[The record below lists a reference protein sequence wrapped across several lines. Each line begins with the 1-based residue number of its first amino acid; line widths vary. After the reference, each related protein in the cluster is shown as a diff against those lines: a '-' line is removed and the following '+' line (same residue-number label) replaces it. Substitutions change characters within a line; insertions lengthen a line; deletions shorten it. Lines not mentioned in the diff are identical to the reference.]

1 MAPSMHA
8 WDDDTNLFAHSVIGY
23 AIERLRLP
31 KDTQWGAHPA
41 DELTA
46 ALAHAV
52 TPDGVGGL
60 EALHLFR
67 DVLMP
72 ACRPMDDPMNLA
84 FVPTAPS
91 IASTMFDLVV
101 SASSIFG
108 GNWESGAGAIAAE
121 NQALRW
127 LSDLAGFPPEAGG
140 VFVSGGS
147 AANLSALVTARDV
160 FTDRRGGRP
169 PRYTVAVTDEVH
181 ASVRAAARV
190 MDVDVLPVRTDD
202 HGRMT
207 GAALETALRAHE
219 HDDVFAVVAT
229 GGTTNAGVI
238 DELDAIADV
247 CAARGLWMHV
257 DGAYGL
263 AALSSSIARDRFKGV
278 ERADSFGVDPHKWLF
293 APYDSAALIYRD
305 PRPAAATH
313 AQHGAYL
320 DAVNRGDWN
329 PSDYAYHLSRRARG
343 LPLWFGLVTYGTRA
357 YADAVDTAIRTVRGF
372 ADEVA
377 ARPEFQLLLEPEL
390 SIVLFTR
397 EGWSRED
404 YLEWSKRRAC
414 EGRYLVVPTSWHGA
428 PCLRICVVHPRTEP
442 SALTAILDDLLTYQ
456 PTT

>member
-41 DELTA
+41 DELAA

-127 LSDLAGFPPEAGG
+127 LSDLAGFPAEAGG

-160 FTDRRGGRP
+160 FAERRGARP
-169 PRYTVAVTDEVH
+169 PRFTIAVTDEVH

-202 HGRMT
+202 NGRMT

-343 LPLWFGLVTYGTRA
+343 LPLWFGLVTYGTQA

-397 EGWSRED
+397 EGWTRED